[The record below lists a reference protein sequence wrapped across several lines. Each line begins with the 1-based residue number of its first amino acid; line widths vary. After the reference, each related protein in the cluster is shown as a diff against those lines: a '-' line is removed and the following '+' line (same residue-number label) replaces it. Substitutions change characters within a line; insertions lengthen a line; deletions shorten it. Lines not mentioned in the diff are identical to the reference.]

1 MTPCRSTRVIIN
13 LCLVLSI
20 LGTACWR
27 GPWRSFCRP
36 SIPCTTPSKA
46 ATEVVRARAPG
57 RYLPR
62 DGSGYPSA
70 SSLIGARPLVLQ
82 LVHGDPRSSTAVVRA
97 ATCRRLVSHI
107 LEHMMMLFDQHRLS
121 VRDLQRGHAP
131 HARCKLAPTVIRLL
145 GQALRT
151 SDLPQQRRRAQSA
164 NEHVA

>member
-13 LCLVLSI
+13 LCLVLSL

-27 GPWRSFCRP
+27 GPRRSFCRP

-70 SSLIGARPLVLQ
+70 SSLIGARPLVVQ

-107 LEHMMMLFDQHRLS
+107 LEHMMMHFWSAPSLCARLAA
-121 VRDLQRGHAP
+121 GPCAT
-131 HARCKLAPTVIRLL
+131 CEM
-145 GQALRT
+145 QACSHGYTFAWAGT
-151 SDLPQQRRRAQSA
+151 SDQRPAPAALKST
-164 NEHVA
+164 VSK